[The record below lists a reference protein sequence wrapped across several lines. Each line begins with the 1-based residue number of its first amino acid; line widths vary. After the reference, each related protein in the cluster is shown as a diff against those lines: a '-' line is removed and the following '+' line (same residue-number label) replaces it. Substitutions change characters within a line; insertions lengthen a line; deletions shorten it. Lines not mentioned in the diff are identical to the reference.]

1 MKKTAKILVLC
12 LCAALTVSQMETTA
26 FALSSAEEETDP
38 QTESETLSPAGDA
51 ALSKDETVYVLA
63 GTDGSVQK
71 IIVSD
76 WLRNSSGSATLND
89 QSELTDIENV
99 KGDETFTTSDDQTL
113 VWDAQGQDIY
123 YQGNIEKELPADIS
137 ITYEMDGTPG
147 TAEELTGKSGRVT
160 IRFDYQNRQCE
171 TVDINGKEETI
182 YVPFTMLTGV
192 VLDNDTFTNIEV
204 SNGRAISDGS
214 RTAIVGIA
222 FPGLQEDLGIDR
234 EQLEIPD
241 HVEITAD
248 TSNFKPVMTVTLGT
262 NELFN
267 ELDVDSF
274 DSVSQLNESMNE
286 LTDAMSQLLDGSSQ
300 LYDGLST
307 LLEKSEALTDGAEQL
322 AAGAESLNSGASS
335 LNTGADALQS
345 GAAQLS
351 QGLQTLT
358 SNNDALN
365 SGAKQVFDTLLSTA
379 NTQLAAAGLDVP
391 AMTIENYGE
400 TLDSI
405 ITALDD
411 TGVYA
416 QTVAQVTQAVQDAI
430 AQKSEEQTQSDD
442 AEQANMA
449 QMELQVQMIVS
460 EKMASE
466 EVQAQLAAAAEG
478 AKPVI
483 ALKSSLDSY
492 NAFYLGLE
500 SYTAGVADAATGAE
514 TLKGGTDDLKA
525 GTSQLSDGTSELY
538 QGILTLKDGTP
549 ALIDGITQLRDGS
562 QQLSDGL
569 KEFNEQGIQKLT
581 DAVEGD
587 LNRLADRFRA
597 TRDVS
602 LRYKNFSGAGEDM
615 DGQVK
620 FIYRTDAD
628 E

>member
-99 KGDETFTTSDDQTL
+99 KGDETFTTSDDHTL

-171 TVDINGKEETI
+171 TVEVNGKEETI
-182 YVPFTMLTGV
+182 YVPFAMLTGV

-204 SNGRAISDGS
+204 SNGKSISDGS
-214 RTAIVGIA
+214 RTAVVGIA

-248 TSNFKPVMTVTLGT
+248 TSSFKPVMTVTLGT

-358 SNNDALN
+358 SNNDTLN

-391 AMTIENYGE
+391 ALTIENYGE